1 MVYTYYI
8 NVNRLRLL
16 QPFQRL
22 VVEIKDAQRPCVIT
36 WVGVDVLV
44 LHFALAK
51 PKQVTVTLPVPR
63 FISLAVPEVPLG
75 SKRVDPDVCQIVLG
89 RKRYKNTAFLP
100 ACPAEKTKREEKS
113 AGLGRTARWM
123 PRSPSPDTQK
133 CSRET
138 CTEDC
143 RLYTVP

>member
-1 MVYTYYI
+1 M
-8 NVNRLRLL
+8 NRLRLL

-22 VVEIKDAQRPCVIT
+22 VVEIKDAQRPCIIT

-75 SKRVDPDVCQIVLG
+75 SKRVDPGVCQIVLG

-100 ACPAEKTKREEKS
+100 ACPAEKTKREEK
-113 AGLGRTARWM
+113 
-123 PRSPSPDTQK
+123 
-133 CSRET
+133 
-138 CTEDC
+138 
-143 RLYTVP
+143 